1 MSKTVSI
8 NVEHITRVEGHGN
21 IVVRVRDGK
30 LETCHFE
37 VVEAPRFFEAML
49 KGRSWYE
56 AAIITSRICGI
67 CSIGHQMTS
76 LKATEA
82 ALRIPVSQQT
92 VLFRKLLVD
101 GSMLSSHLLHVLFLA
116 APDVLGVPSA
126 FALMDSNPH
135 AVELALK
142 TKRLANDLCD
152 AVGGRMIHPITCVP
166 GGFTDLPT
174 PEVLQDLRGRYE
186 KEMLPMLFEVA
197 DILESVAGN
206 FPGFTRETEFI
217 SLGDDP
223 EYPFYDGRIASSD
236 GETYPVDEYLSV
248 TNETIVEHSTAKHTH
263 NKRASYMVGAL
274 SRLNN
279 NFDKLTDTAKQVAAR
294 FGLAPVNHNPFMNNV
309 AQLVECVHCA
319 QTVISR
325 IDDLLQRGI
334 EPEKPPREWKGR
346 PSRGVASTEVP
357 RGILFHDYTYDATGR
372 IVKANCVIPTNQNFA
387 NVDLDMQCFVP
398 EMLERSVDDNDM
410 QFNLEMLVRAY
421 DPCISCSV
429 HMVKVD

>member
-21 IVVRVRDGK
+21 IVVRVRDDK

-76 LKATEA
+76 LKATET
-82 ALRIPVSQQT
+82 ALKIPVSEQT

-101 GSMLSSHLLHVLFLA
+101 GSILSSHLLHVLFLA

-174 PEVLQDLRGRYE
+174 PEVLRDLKTRYE

-197 DILESVAGN
+197 DILESVAEN
-206 FPGFTRETEFI
+206 FPDFTRETEFI
-217 SLGDDP
+217 SLGDAS
-223 EYPFYDGRIASSD
+223 EYPFYDGRIASTD

-248 TNETIVEHSTAKHTH
+248 TNETIVDHSTAKHTH

-274 SRLNN
+274 ARLNN

-294 FGLAPVNHNPFMNNV
+294 FGLAAVNHNPFMNNV

-319 QTVISR
+319 QTVIGR

-334 EPEKPPREWKGR
+334 EPEKPPREWKGK
-346 PSRGVASTEVP
+346 PGRGVGSTEVP

-387 NVDLDMQCFVP
+387 NVDLDMQAFVP
-398 EMLERSVDDNDM
+398 EMLQRGMDDNAM